1 MFITGDKKYPI
12 DASTTRSKFT
22 ARIYPPQLMV
32 MRMAVKNKKNN
43 SFLEDIAAL
52 KLACQDGL
60 K

>member
-1 MFITGDKKYPI
+1 MLITGAKKYPI

-32 MRMAVKNKKNN
+32 MRIAVKNKKNS
-43 SFLEDIAAL
+43 SFLEDIATL
-52 KLACQDGL
+52 KLACHDGL